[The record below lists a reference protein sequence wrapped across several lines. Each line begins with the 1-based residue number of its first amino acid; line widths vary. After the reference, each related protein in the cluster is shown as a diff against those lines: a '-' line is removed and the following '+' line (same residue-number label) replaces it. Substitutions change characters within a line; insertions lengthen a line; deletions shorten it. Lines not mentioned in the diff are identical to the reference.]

1 MDSHME
7 KYLVDQARKAR
18 ERAWA
23 PFSGFKVGAALI
35 CKGGRIYTGCNIE
48 NDSMSLSICAER
60 TAMIKAISEGDR
72 DFEAMAIIAD
82 TPSLTYPCGACRQMI
97 WEFGPEVCLI
107 LSNIKGDLK
116 QVSIKEL
123 LPEAFHFM
131 ITRRE

>member
-1 MDSHME
+1 
-7 KYLVDQARKAR
+7 
-18 ERAWA
+18 
-23 PFSGFKVGAALI
+23 
-35 CKGGRIYTGCNIE
+35 
-48 NDSMSLSICAER
+48 MSLSICAER

>member
-7 KYLVDQARKAR
+7 KHLIEQAQKAR

-23 PFSGFKVGAALI
+23 PFSDFKVGAALL
-35 CKGGRIYTGCNIE
+35 CKGGKIYTGCNIE
-48 NDSMSLSICAER
+48 NKAMSLSICAER

-72 DFEAMAIIAD
+72 DFETMAIIAD

-107 LSNIKGDLK
+107 LANIKGDLK
-116 QVSIKEL
+116 RVSIKAL
-123 LPEAFHFM
+123 LPEAFNFM
-131 ITRRE
+131 LTEKG